1 MNTEAK
7 KGVLAQGAQNFKDLF
22 HWKVRSTIIDEN
34 GEEQVV
40 WEKPSLPPNPFRLIT
55 MLGLAGWGAYLIGFS
70 AWTAD
75 AFDFHALSIQTTKLA
90 KHFGVSKT
98 KITEAITLTLLLRS
112 VGAAVF
118 GIFSDY
124 FGRKYPLVINMWCLG
139 ALQVASIYC
148 RTFNE
153 FLAVRALFGLFMGG
167 VYGAASSMALEN
179 IPSEARGL
187 FSGIYQQ
194 GYSFGYVLA
203 ACVNLGVGGATNTW
217 PTMFWVGAGFS
228 FVVGFLRLA
237 WPESKQFIE
246 ARKASKGSG
255 TKNFRKSF
263 TACLRAEWKVCLFAI
278 VLMSWFNWFSHSSQD
293 SYTTFMLVGKRLNNT
308 AASRASIL
316 MKTGACVGGTIWGY
330 MSQWIGRRR
339 AMIVACLVCCCL
351 IPAWVLPTSEKGLE
365 AGGFLLQA
373 MVQGAWGVV
382 PIYLAEI
389 SPPAFRAIFVGLT
402 YQLGNAISSPSTQLI
417 NYLSEN
423 NFITFQGRRVE
434 AYGPV
439 MAIATAIIALGL
451 AATASVGPEKKGA
464 RFERAAAAT
473 AEVQPQLLVYQKEF
487 DTNSETKSVDLT
499 QTQTALSK

>member
-1 MNTEAK
+1 MTEAK

-22 HWKVRSTIIDEN
+22 HCKVRSTIINEH
-34 GEEQVV
+34 GEEEVT
-40 WEKPSLPPNPFRLIT
+40 WERPTMPPNPFKLIA
-55 MLGLAGWGAYLIGFS
+55 MLGIAGWGAYLIGFS

-112 VGAAVF
+112 VGAAIF

-139 ALQVASIYC
+139 ALQIASIYC

-179 IPSEARGL
+179 IPSDARGL
-187 FSGIYQQ
+187 FSGIFQQ

-203 ACVNLGVGGATNTW
+203 ACVNLGVGGAVKSW
-217 PTMFWVGAGFS
+217 PIMFWVGAGFS
-228 FVVGFLRLA
+228 FAVGFLRLF
-237 WPESKQFIE
+237 WPESKQFTE
-246 ARKASKGSG
+246 ASKATKGSG

-263 TACLRAEWKVCLFAI
+263 TDMLKKEWKVCIYAI
-278 VLMSWFNWFSHSSQD
+278 IIMSWFNWFSHSSQD
-293 SYTTFMLVGKRLNNT
+293 SYTTFMLSGKQLKND

-339 AMIVACLVCCCL
+339 AMIIACLVCCAL
-351 IPAWVLPTSEKGLE
+351 IPAWILPTTESGLE
-365 AGGFLLQA
+365 AGGFMLQ
-373 MVQGAWGVV
+373 V
-382 PIYLAEI
+382 
-389 SPPAFRAIFVGLT
+389 SC
-402 YQLGNAISSPSTQLI
+402 
-417 NYLSEN
+417 
-423 NFITFQGRRVE
+423 
-434 AYGPV
+434 
-439 MAIATAIIALGL
+439 
-451 AATASVGPEKKGA
+451 
-464 RFERAAAAT
+464 
-473 AEVQPQLLVYQKEF
+473 
-487 DTNSETKSVDLT
+487 
-499 QTQTALSK
+499 